1 MGELGGWNSAMD
13 VVSSSSSRLLVMQP
27 IEATEG
33 ARAQSSYPGASP
45 ASSVSRGI
53 EVLEIV
59 LSVLGT
65 VVSELLSA
73 SVDRL
78 CV

>member
-53 EVLEIV
+53 EVLEFA
-59 LSVLGT
+59 LVLGT

>member
-27 IEATEG
+27 IEATG
-33 ARAQSSYPGASP
+33 PRAQSSYQAPRLPSA
-45 ASSVSRGI
+45 SRGI